1 MPPTYLVNLCLQLGI
16 LVLLLV
22 GYGFFR
28 MKKYLWHAQVMMVS
42 FFMIL
47 ASFLVA
53 MLPSLLVNYST
64 FLDPSTVVFDTASIV
79 HIPIGIAGFALG
91 SYLVARWARN
101 GFRTTNM
108 KATWLMRSTMAL
120 WIASIAIGIVI
131 YFTMPS

>member
-79 HIPIGIAGFALG
+79 HIPIGIAGFTLG
-91 SYLVARWARN
+91 SYLVARWVRN

-108 KATWLMRSTMAL
+108 KATGLMRSTMAL